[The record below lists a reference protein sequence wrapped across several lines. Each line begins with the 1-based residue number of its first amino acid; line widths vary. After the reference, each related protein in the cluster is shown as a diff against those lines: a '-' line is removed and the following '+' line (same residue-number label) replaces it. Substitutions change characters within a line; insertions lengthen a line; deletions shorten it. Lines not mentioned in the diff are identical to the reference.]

1 VYVEK
6 KDKKCKYIC
15 KNIGLIKINAYFR
28 KKKSN
33 MAELRFSALKEL
45 FNRKP
50 VVNNSPDKIVS
61 KYFGTNVFDLHKMEH
76 YLSAE
81 AYKLVRHAIEEG
93 KSLTRAEAN
102 QVAIGLKAWAL
113 ERGATHYTHWFH
125 PLTDGTAEKH
135 DGFIE
140 RGDRGHVVENF
151 SGEVLVQSEPDASSF
166 PSGGIRNT
174 FEARGYTAWDVSSP
188 VFIVGTTLCIPTI
201 FVSYTGEA
209 LDYKAPLLKA
219 LSELDRAATNVC
231 QYFDKDVTKVI
242 ATLGCEQ
249 EYFLV
254 DEALYYARPDLVLAE
269 RTLMGHPSAKD
280 QQLSDHYFGSIPER
294 VMSFIEDFE
303 CEAYKLGIP
312 VKTRHNE
319 VAPNQFECAPIYEE
333 VNLAVDHNQLLMDIM
348 KRVARQHKFRVL
360 FHEKPFA
367 GINGSGK
374 HNNWSMATSTGK
386 NLLSPGKNPKTNL
399 QFLTFLVNVI
409 KAVNDNNELI
419 RASVMNESNSYRL
432 GGHEAPP
439 AIISVF
445 LGSYLIKMLDSI
457 VNKVTDKKM
466 TPAQKTELKLGIG
479 KIPEILL
486 DNTDRNRTSPFAFTG
501 NRFEFRAVGSSA
513 NCSASMIVLNAAVA
527 HQLTKFKKEVDHI
540 VKKDGNKDEAI
551 FQVLK
556 KYIIESQRVLFEG
569 DNYSREWHLEASR
582 RGLAIT
588 PGVPE
593 SLKSYLT
600 ANSKEVLIGSAIF
613 SEKELESRVD
623 VEFEKFTKKVQIEA
637 RVMGDLAINHI
648 IPTGIRYMTT
658 LIDNVKGLK
667 EIFNKEEFEKL
678 AADSKELI
686 ITISDHL
693 TAIKQLENSMVEER
707 KKANVIEDSFKKAK
721 EYEKK
726 VKPYLEEIRYH
737 IDKLELIVDD
747 EIWPLPKYRELLF
760 TR

>member
-1 VYVEK
+1 
-6 KDKKCKYIC
+6 
-15 KNIGLIKINAYFR
+15 
-28 KKKSN
+28 
-33 MAELRFSALKEL
+33 MAELRFSALQEVFKRE
-45 FNRKP
+45 P
-50 VVNNSPDKIVS
+50 VATTPPSKDVS
-61 KYFGTNVFDLHKMEH
+61 KYFGSNVFDLHKMEH
-76 YLSAE
+76 YLSKE
-81 AYKLVRHAIEEG
+81 AFKAIKNAISQG
-93 KSLTRAEAN
+93 KSLTRNEAD

-113 ERGATHYTHWFH
+113 EKGATHFTHWFH

-135 DGFIE
+135 DGFLE
-140 RGDRGHVVENF
+140 MGDNGHMVENF
-151 SGEVLVQSEPDASSF
+151 SGAVLVQSEPDASSF

-188 VFIVGTTLCIPTI
+188 VFIVGSTLCIPTI

-219 LSELDRAATNVC
+219 LSELDNAAVAVC
-231 QYFDKDVTKVI
+231 QYFDKDITKVI

-269 RTLMGHPSAKD
+269 KTLMGHQSAKD

-294 VMSFIEDFE
+294 VMCFIEDFE

-319 VAPNQFECAPIYEE
+319 VAPNQFECAPIHEE
-333 VNLAVDHNQLLMDIM
+333 VNLAVDHNQLLMDVMRRI
-348 KRVARQHKFRVL
+348 ARKHKFRVL

-374 HNNWSMATSTGK
+374 HNNWSMATNTGV
-386 NLLSPGKNPKTNL
+386 NLLSPGKNPKSNL
-399 QFLTFLVNVI
+399 QFLTFLVNVV
-409 KAVNDNNELI
+409 KAVNESNDLI

-445 LGSYLIKMLDSI
+445 LGSYLNSMFDSI
-457 VNKVTDKKM
+457 TRKVTDKKM

-513 NCSASMIVLNAAVA
+513 NCGASMIVLNASVA
-527 HQLTKFKKEVDHI
+527 HQLTKFKKEVDQI
-540 VKKDGNKDEAI
+540 IKKGRNKDEAI

-556 KYIIESQRVLFEG
+556 KYIIESRRVVFEG
-569 DNYSREWHLEASR
+569 DNYSHEWHAEAAR
-582 RGLAIT
+582 RKLCNIAS
-588 PGVPE
+588 VPE
-593 SLKSYLT
+593 SLKCYLT
-600 ANSKEVLIGSAIF
+600 PASKEVLIGSGIF
-613 SEKELESRVD
+613 TEKELESRVE

-637 RVMGDLAINHI
+637 RVLGDLAINHI
-648 IPTGIRYMTT
+648 VPTAIRYMSQ
-658 LIDNVKGLK
+658 LIENVKGLK
-667 EIFNKEEFEKL
+667 DVFSDLEYERLAGARKEM
-678 AADSKELI
+678 I
-686 ITISDHL
+686 ITISDHI
-693 TAIKQLENSMVEER
+693 TNIKKLVNDMIEER
-707 KKANVIEDSFKKAK
+707 KRANVIEDSFKKALA
-721 EYEKK
+721 YEKK
-726 VKPYLEEIRYH
+726 VKPYLEEIRYP
-737 IDKLELIVDD
+737 IDKLELIVDN

>member
-1 VYVEK
+1 
-6 KDKKCKYIC
+6 
-15 KNIGLIKINAYFR
+15 
-28 KKKSN
+28 
-33 MAELRFSALKEL
+33 MAELRFSALKEV
-45 FNRKP
+45 FNREPLETKP
-50 VVNNSPDKIVS
+50 PSKDVS
-61 KYFGTNVFDLHKMEH
+61 KYFNSNVFDLHKMEH
-76 YLSAE
+76 YLSKE
-81 AYKLVRHAIEEG
+81 AFSVVKKAINEG
-93 KSLTRAEAN
+93 KSLTRQEAD

-113 ERGATHYTHWFH
+113 ENGATHFTHWFH

-140 RGDRGHVVENF
+140 VGDNGHIVENF
-151 SGEVLVQSEPDASSF
+151 SGAVLVQSEPDASSF

-188 VFIVGTTLCIPTI
+188 VFIVGSTICIPTI

-219 LSELDRAATNVC
+219 LSELDRAAVDIC

-249 EYFLV
+249 EYFLI
-254 DEALYYARPDLVLAE
+254 DEALYYARPDIVLAE
-269 RTLMGHPSAKD
+269 KTLMGHQSAKD

-294 VMSFIEDFE
+294 VMCFIEDFE

-333 VNLAVDHNQLLMDIM
+333 VNLAVDHNQLLMDLMRRI
-348 KRVARQHKFRVL
+348 ARKHKFRVL

-374 HNNWSMATSTGK
+374 HNNWSMATNTGV
-386 NLLSPGKNPKTNL
+386 NLLSPGKNPKSNL
-399 QFLTFLVNVI
+399 QFLTYLVNVI
-409 KAVNDNNELI
+409 KAVNDSNDLI
-419 RASVMNESNSYRL
+419 RASVMNESNSWRL

-445 LGSYLIKMLDSI
+445 LGSYLIEMLNSI
-457 VNKVTDKKM
+457 VSKVTEKKM

-513 NCSASMIVLNAAVA
+513 NCGTAMIALNAAVA
-527 HQLTKFKKEVDHI
+527 YQLVKFKKEVDQI
-540 VKKDGNKDEAI
+540 IKKGRNKDEAI

-556 KYIIESQRVLFEG
+556 KYIIESKRVLFEG
-569 DNYSREWHLEASR
+569 DNYSPEWHAEAAKRKLSN
-582 RGLAIT
+582 ISS
-588 PGVPE
+588 VPE
-593 SLKSYLT
+593 SISMYLT
-600 ANSKEVLIGSAIF
+600 PASKEVLIGSGVF
-613 SEKELESRVD
+613 TDKELESRVE
-623 VEFEKFTKKVQIEA
+623 VEYEKFTKKVQIEA
-637 RVMGDLAINHI
+637 RVLGDLAINHI
-648 IPTGIRYMTT
+648 VPTAVRYMTT
-658 LIDNVKGLK
+658 LLDNVKGLK
-667 EIFNKEEFEKL
+667 DVFSNTEYERL
-678 AADSKELI
+678 AGARKELI
-686 ITISDHL
+686 INISDHISN
-693 TAIKQLENSMVEER
+693 IKKLVNEMVEER
-707 KKANVIEDSFKKAK
+707 KKANIIEDAFRKALI
-721 EYEKK
+721 YEKK
-726 VKPYLEEIRYH
+726 VKPYLEEIRTH
-737 IDKLELIVDD
+737 IDKLELIVDN